1 MSLPIIFCFFAFAY
15 NLLMFFIEGGFDLKI
30 ANRLFWTVLWLVIL
44 LYLVNVLALFRLLYR
59 VVSVENAI
67 GNSIETNRRIT
78 DYFDE
83 NQEEPRFLRKRL
95 S

>member
-1 MSLPIIFCFFAFAY
+1 
-15 NLLMFFIEGGFDLKI
+15 MFFIEGGFDLKI

-78 DYFDE
+78 DYFYFDE
-83 NQEEPRFLRKRL
+83 NKEEPRFLRKRIC
-95 S
+95 